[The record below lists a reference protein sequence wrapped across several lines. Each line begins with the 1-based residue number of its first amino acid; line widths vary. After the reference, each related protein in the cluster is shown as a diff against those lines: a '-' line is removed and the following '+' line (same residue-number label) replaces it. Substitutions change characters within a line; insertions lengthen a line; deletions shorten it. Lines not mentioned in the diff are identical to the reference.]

1 MDVSK
6 YSQAVIDTIKEAHK
20 IAIKNENLEV
30 TELHIMYCI
39 LKNSDNEVIRAI
51 TNMGIVVKS
60 LTDDIKNAISKLK
73 SPKGVT
79 NLYVSRAYQKVL
91 IVSQEIA
98 RSMYDSLVSQKH
110 IFLAILKEDYTQG
123 AQIAQRHNLNYE
135 ILEKEFD
142 KINSENIARG
152 ITDET
157 LKELSKYGRNLT
169 KEAIDGKLDPIIGRD
184 EETKGVIRILSRRIK
199 NNPVL
204 IGEAGVGKTAIVEGL
219 VQRIVKQDVPD
230 ILKDKIVFA
239 LDMTSLIAGAKYRG
253 DFEDRLKK
261 LLEIIKDS
269 NGKIIMF
276 IDELHNI
283 IGAGNTSGTMDTSN
297 ILKPMLARGEILVV
311 GATTLDEYKKY
322 IEKDG
327 ALERR
332 FQKILVEE
340 PTQEDTISILR
351 GIKSKYER
359 HHKVQITDLA
369 IIDAVKLSQRYLSSR
384 KLPDIAI
391 DIIDEASSLVR
402 MYTDE
407 RPLELE
413 DLNRKILQLET
424 EKVLLKREV
433 DEVSKH
439 RLAELEKT
447 IEKEKNILL
456 EKEDA
461 YIKEKQRQEE
471 ISNLQTDLELIS
483 LQIEDAK
490 EKHSFDKL
498 GDLMKLKEET
508 DNNLNKVKSITP
520 YYPLRI
526 QVTQKE
532 VKEIVAKLAGMP
544 EKNLETDELALI
556 SNLKENLKYEFIGS
570 ENMIDR
576 IVDAYIRS
584 RGDLVEKNRPI
595 GAYLL
600 AGSSGVGKSYIAKL
614 LANYIYDGEKS
625 LVALDMS
632 EFTDKSSITKLIGA
646 PPGYIGFETG
656 GAFTET
662 IRTRPYSVI
671 LFDNIDMAQLEV
683 AAIISQIIKNGK
695 ISDSKGR
702 NIDFK
707 NTVIICTVNIDSDKN
722 KYLDL
727 LKTKLQFSF
736 LSSFDEI
743 FFIEKFDKKSIKK
756 VAKLSLQKLSQE
768 LSTNQIN
775 LVWDEEVE
783 DELITYFDYENMG
796 AIAISNA
803 IEQYILTPISMKNLQ
818 GKLKKFS
825 TVRLVLDEENN
836 IILQD

>member
-91 IVSQEIA
+91 ILSQEIA

-332 FQKILVEE
+332 FQKILV
-340 PTQEDTISILR
+340 
-351 GIKSKYER
+351 
-359 HHKVQITDLA
+359 
-369 IIDAVKLSQRYLSSR
+369 
-384 KLPDIAI
+384 
-391 DIIDEASSLVR
+391 
-402 MYTDE
+402 
-407 RPLELE
+407 
-413 DLNRKILQLET
+413 
-424 EKVLLKREV
+424 
-433 DEVSKH
+433 
-439 RLAELEKT
+439 
-447 IEKEKNILL
+447 
-456 EKEDA
+456 
-461 YIKEKQRQEE
+461 
-471 ISNLQTDLELIS
+471 
-483 LQIEDAK
+483 
-490 EKHSFDKL
+490 
-498 GDLMKLKEET
+498 
-508 DNNLNKVKSITP
+508 
-520 YYPLRI
+520 
-526 QVTQKE
+526 
-532 VKEIVAKLAGMP
+532 
-544 EKNLETDELALI
+544 
-556 SNLKENLKYEFIGS
+556 
-570 ENMIDR
+570 
-576 IVDAYIRS
+576 
-584 RGDLVEKNRPI
+584 
-595 GAYLL
+595 
-600 AGSSGVGKSYIAKL
+600 
-614 LANYIYDGEKS
+614 
-625 LVALDMS
+625 
-632 EFTDKSSITKLIGA
+632 
-646 PPGYIGFETG
+646 
-656 GAFTET
+656 
-662 IRTRPYSVI
+662 
-671 LFDNIDMAQLEV
+671 
-683 AAIISQIIKNGK
+683 
-695 ISDSKGR
+695 
-702 NIDFK
+702 
-707 NTVIICTVNIDSDKN
+707 
-722 KYLDL
+722 
-727 LKTKLQFSF
+727 
-736 LSSFDEI
+736 
-743 FFIEKFDKKSIKK
+743 
-756 VAKLSLQKLSQE
+756 
-768 LSTNQIN
+768 
-775 LVWDEEVE
+775 
-783 DELITYFDYENMG
+783 
-796 AIAISNA
+796 
-803 IEQYILTPISMKNLQ
+803 
-818 GKLKKFS
+818 
-825 TVRLVLDEENN
+825 
-836 IILQD
+836 